1 MGPVIKLIFDTSP
14 IIKLLDIGNNKKVI
28 IHIWN
33 EGIGVYCVSKKD
45 YGKKHWWHNS
55 LDMYYYNK
63 HNLPYQ
69 NYRTNTIENSIK
81 KEVDIGNKNVVI
93 NHWKGGIGIFF
104 VNEKYKNDSYWVA
117 CLDSYYNKKNL
128 PYGENETDKSVSV
141 SLQIN
146 EDDEPEEYINLE
158 IIIDRSHN
166 FASQI

>member
-1 MGPVIKLIFDTSP
+1 MDPVIKLNFNTSP
-14 IIKLLDIGNNKKVI
+14 IIKLLDIGNKKVI
-28 IHIWN
+28 IHTWN
-33 EGIGVYCVSKKD
+33 RGIGVYCVSKKY
-45 YGKKHWWHNS
+45 YGNIHWWHNS

-104 VNEKYKNDSYWVA
+104 VTGKYKNDDNYWIA
-117 CLDSYYNKKNL
+117 CLDSYYNKINL
-128 PYGENETDKSVSV
+128 PYGEISVSV
-141 SLQIN
+141 KSLSLKIN

-158 IIIDRSHN
+158 IIIDRSHK
-166 FASQI
+166 FAKQI